1 MRNWKVGTLVSC
13 RHTQCLGV
21 IIEIVGFHHHVQWFG
36 EHSGAKT
43 WTSNPDDLEAV

>member
-21 IIEIVGFHHHVQWFG
+21 IIEVLGFHAHIQWKG
-36 EHSGAKT
+36 GAKT
-43 WTSNPDDLEAV
+43 WTSNPDDLEVL